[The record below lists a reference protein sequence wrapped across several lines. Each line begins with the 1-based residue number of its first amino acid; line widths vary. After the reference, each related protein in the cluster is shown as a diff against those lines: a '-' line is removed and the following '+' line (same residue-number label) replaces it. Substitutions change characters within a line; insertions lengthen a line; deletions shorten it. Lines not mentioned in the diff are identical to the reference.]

1 MNINTQLPDK
11 MDSTACATKPKE
23 TKTETSRHSFS
34 LGVLNNYADSDET
47 RLFLTP
53 EACGLLHTMNI
64 GIALESGAGTDI
76 NYPDEAYAAAGTQ
89 IVSRTEALGCDVVM
103 SVRSL
108 RCDDILKMRKGS
120 TLITLLDINL
130 PRESVQALLDRKITL
145 LALDYV
151 ESANGIPVFA
161 HMLDEI
167 DGRAAMLY
175 AQEGLSFLGEGKGVL
190 LSGLPGIQP
199 CEILIIGSGV
209 KVCAAAKAA
218 MRLGARVTL
227 MDNDVSALFEAR
239 AECGEQLITSAIHP
253 KVLYN
258 DVKSADV
265 IILDECTRDFKFP
278 KQLSVAM
285 KDNVYLLDLQD
296 TTPSLIVPR
305 TVAIGMSNCLLN
317 FFSETL
323 MMGGISRQVSN
334 LAGVQAGVVT
344 YKGCL
349 VNPII
354 ASNVGMMAIDLGVLF
369 TQSN

>member
-1 MNINTQLPDK
+1 MN
-11 MDSTACATKPKE
+11 STSCATKPSPVKPE
-23 TKTETSRHSFS
+23 TANRSFS
-34 LGVLNNYADSDET
+34 LGILNNYADSDET

-53 EACGLLHTMNI
+53 EACGLLTTMGINI
-64 GIALESGAGTDI
+64 IMETEAGLDI
-76 NYPDEAYAAAGTQ
+76 NYSDEAYASAGVNIATR
-89 IVSRTEALGCDVVM
+89 SEALACDIVM

-108 RCDDILKMRKGS
+108 TAEDIMKMRKS
-120 TLITLLDINL
+120 ATLITLLDISL
-130 PRESVQALLDRKITL
+130 KRPAVQALLDRQITL
-145 LALDYV
+145 LGLDYI
-151 ESANGIPVFA
+151 ESANGIRVFA
-161 HMLDEI
+161 RMLDEI

-190 LSGLPGIQP
+190 LTGLPGIQP
-199 CEILIIGSGV
+199 CEVLIIGAGTRV
-209 KVCAAAKAA
+209 TAAAKAA
-218 MRLGARVTL
+218 MQAGARVTL

-239 AECGEQLITSAIHP
+239 AECGPQLITSCIHP
-253 KVLYN
+253 KVLFN

-265 IILDECTRDFKFP
+265 IILDECTRDFSFP

-305 TVAIGMSNCLLN
+305 TVAIGMSNCLVN

-323 MMGGISRQVSN
+323 AMGGISRQISN

-354 ASNVGMMAIDLGVLF
+354 GRRVGMMAIDLGMLF